1 MPKSRASSKLSAK
14 VYGSGNININTESD
28 DIGIHRKETSPN
40 YDRTCLEKKELDTQ
54 KYKKNRVKFF
64 DPFIFLKKNISDV
77 LILLLNRI
85 VWSWHHYYVL
95 HLWALRLLVKIFF
108 LSVEI
113 N

>member
-1 MPKSRASSKLSAK
+1 MPKSRASSK

-64 DPFIFLKKNISDV
+64 DPFIFFFKKNISDA

-85 VWSWHHYYVL
+85 V
-95 HLWALRLLVKIFF
+95 
-108 LSVEI
+108 
-113 N
+113 